1 MSARLREQDLLAMA
15 ERLND
20 AREFLVDLR
29 DDEKHTLSRV
39 TLSDCLTS
47 SPPRTLAPSTS
58 SIGSGRQGHEAQTP
72 GRREDAFSCCRGGL
86 ARGLSASK
94 QPAATTIEFA
104 SLWPAVA
111 RFI

>member
-20 AREFLVDLR
+20 ARDFLVDLR
-29 DDEKHTLSRV
+29 DDEKH
-39 TLSDCLTS
+39 
-47 SPPRTLAPSTS
+47 TLAPSTS